1 MKINKKE
8 LQIKNSI
15 IFLIPMLIKNL
26 LPFITIPIFTRILLP
41 KDFGYLAISMIFA
54 TLFSG
59 LANFG
64 LTSIYDRSYFEY
76 KKNIKESSQLLFS
89 ILLYL
94 IFSFF
99 IFLFFTYYF
108 KSSISNFLYNSFEF
122 GDLIFWTLF
131 GQLFISINYYYL
143 AFFKNSEDAKR
154 YSIYTVII
162 AILNFLLSIYL
173 IVYLNQG
180 IIGIVY
186 AQSLSGFIVCSYL
199 TFIFIKKLGFFINT
213 NFR

>member
-1 MKINKKE
+1 MNISQKE

-15 IFLIPMLIKNL
+15 IYLIPMIVKNL

-41 KDFGYLAISMIFA
+41 KDYGHLAISMIFA

-76 KKNIKESSQLLFS
+76 KKNLKESSQLLFS

-94 IFSFF
+94 IISFV
-99 IFLFFTYYF
+99 IFLIFTYYF
-108 KSSISNFLYNSFEF
+108 KLSISNFLFNSFEF

-143 AFFKNSEDAKR
+143 AFYKNSENAKQ
-154 YSIYTVII
+154 YSLYTII
-162 AILNFLLSIYL
+162 ISILNPKG
-173 IVYLNQG
+173 N
-180 IIGIVY
+180 
-186 AQSLSGFIVCSYL
+186 
-199 TFIFIKKLGFFINT
+199 
-213 NFR
+213 